1 MTILISSPA
10 TDGCLRTVSFCSV
23 SCMTGGGCCC
33 GCCCCCCCSCW
44 PSPPPLL
51 ENELRLP
58 LDSAADR
65 KLLMSGLLRY
75 RTDKTSLNQNLNS
88 KRTAKTI
95 RKKKCI
101 VYESIPLTVANRVSV
116 VSTPRRCSFPDFA
129 TDLLYNNKNKI

>member
-23 SCMTGGGCCC
+23 SWMTGGGCCC
-33 GCCCCCCCSCW
+33 GCCGCCCCCSCW

-65 KLLMSGLLRY
+65 KLLMSGLSRY
-75 RTDKTSLNQNLNS
+75 QTHKTSLNQNLNIDKVANTIKKKNYFMRVS
-88 KRTAKTI
+88 HLQLRTA
-95 RKKKCI
+95 
-101 VYESIPLTVANRVSV
+101 SPWPPLLV
-116 VSTPRRCSFPDFA
+116 VVHS
-129 TDLLYNNKNKI
+129 KILRLIYK